1 VLALSKADLVAP
13 EDADAAATAWRAR
26 VGEDVPVLVTS
37 SATRQGLDELARELL
52 RRVPAAE
59 PVAFEAAGEDEVAE
73 FRVFRPAAG
82 RAFDVE
88 RTGEREYRVTGE
100 AVDRLIARHD
110 MENEEALAL
119 VEHRLRR
126 MGVISA
132 LEAEGF
138 EPGDDV
144 ELGGMV
150 FELDPGGP
158 R

>member
-1 VLALSKADLVAP
+1 MV
-13 EDADAAATAWRAR
+13 ATADPRAR
-26 VGEDVPVLVTS
+26 ASMDEAPIRNRS
-37 SATRQGLDELARELL
+37 SRAELL

-59 PVAFEAAGEDEVAE
+59 PVQEEAAGEDEVAE
-73 FRVFRPAAG
+73 FKVFRPAAG

-88 RTGEREYRVTGE
+88 RTGAGGYRVTGA

-110 MENEEALAL
+110 MGSDEALAL

-126 MGVISA
+126 MGVIAA
-132 LEAEGF
+132 LEAHGF

-144 ELGGMV
+144 ELGGIV